1 MSRLQLSTIL
11 LVGMQLFLGWGGERV
26 VAQEV
31 WQQNLLD
38 RYCVGC
44 HNEQLET
51 GGLAL
56 DRHDV
61 MQVEADPAVWE
72 TVVRKLRAGAMPPA
86 PMNPTFSTSDSSL
99 TSRSI

>member
-26 VAQEV
+26 VAQEA

-51 GGLAL
+51 GGRAL

-61 MQVEADPAVWE
+61 MLVLL
-72 TVVRKLRAGAMPPA
+72 VRCYRMIHG
-86 PMNPTFSTSDSSL
+86 
-99 TSRSI
+99 SRPIR